1 MKPKHA
7 FPALMASLLLASAAL
22 VAVPTVLPVAL
33 SVEALEP
40 YGNGLPM
47 RNWLTNDPNYTFS
60 EAYKSSV

>member
-47 RNWLTNDPNYTFS
+47 RNWLTNDPN
-60 EAYKSSV
+60 